1 MGETSDS
8 STDLLD
14 PDFLESVARL
24 RIVARRVA
32 RGGRPAEQRSL
43 DLGSGIEFRDFRP
56 YSAGDDLRA
65 IDWNIYRRLG
75 RVFLRLFE
83 EVEDL
88 PLYLLM
94 DNSKSLHMESPSRA
108 QVAQQVVVALAAIA
122 TGQHD
127 SAGIYPFSDDVEV
140 LMRPR
145 SGKGRLVTL
154 VRALS
159 SLEAGG
165 ATDFARSFRRFA
177 AMGQRRGLCVVISDF
192 FDPDGLQAILSSLKG
207 LRHRLLLVQLV
218 KPSDRDPSLQGDLRL
233 VDCETGVGEDVS
245 LTPAVL
251 DAYRRAAADFDAG
264 LAQFARTMGAGLLRL
279 NCDAPVVPQLATLFE
294 GGVLRV

>member
-1 MGETSDS
+1 MPESTAQS
-8 STDLLD
+8 SALLD
-14 PDFLESVARL
+14 PEFLESVARL

-56 YSAGDDLRA
+56 YSAGDDLRS

-88 PLYLLM
+88 PLYLMM
-94 DNSKSLHMESPSRA
+94 DNSRSLHTETPSRA
-108 QVAQQVVVALAAIA
+108 VVAQQVVMALTTIA

-127 SAGIYPFSDDVEV
+127 TAGVFPFADDVEV

-145 SGKGRLVTL
+145 SGKGRLL
-154 VRALS
+154 SLARALS
-159 SLEAGG
+159 SLQPGG
-165 ATDFARSFRRFA
+165 TTEFSRSFRRFA
-177 AMGQRRGLCVVISDF
+177 AMGHRRGLCVVVSDF
-192 FDPDGLQAILSSLKG
+192 FDPSGLSAVVGALKQ
-207 LRHRLLLVQLV
+207 LKHSLLLVQLV
-218 KPSDRDPSLQGDLRL
+218 RPSDTNPDLQGDLRL
-233 VDCETGVGEDVS
+233 VDCESGEGEDVS
-245 LTPAVL
+245 LTPSVL
-251 DAYRRAAADFDAG
+251 DAYRRAADEFNSG
-264 LAQFARTMGAGLLRL
+264 LADYARKRGAGLLRL
-279 NCDAPVVPQLATLFE
+279 NCDEPVVPQLATLFE

>member
-1 MGETSDS
+1 MSESPVQS
-8 STDLLD
+8 SDLLD

-56 YSAGDDLRA
+56 YSAGDDLRS

-94 DNSKSLHMESPSRA
+94 DNSRSLHAETPSRA
-108 QVAQQVVVALAAIA
+108 VAAQQVAVALTTVA

-127 SAGIYPFSDDVEV
+127 TAGVFPFSEDVEV

-145 SGKGRLVTL
+145 SGKGSLLRLA
-154 VRALS
+154 RALS
-159 SLEAGG
+159 TLPAGG
-165 ATDFARSFRRFA
+165 ATDFERSFRRFA
-177 AMGQRRGLCVVISDF
+177 AMGNRRGLCVVISDF
-192 FDPDGLQAILSSLKG
+192 FDPGGLSAITQALKQVK
-207 LRHRLLLVQLV
+207 HRLLLVQLV
-218 KPSDRDPSLQGDLRL
+218 RPSDSNPELQGDLRL
-233 VDCETGVGEDVS
+233 VDCESGVGEDVS
-245 LTPAVL
+245 MTPAVL
-251 DAYRRAAADFDAG
+251 DAYRQVADEFNGG
-264 LAQFARTMGAGLLRL
+264 LTDFARKMGAGLLRL
-279 NCDAPVVPQLATLFE
+279 NCDEAVVPQLATLFE
-294 GGVLRV
+294 GGVLRI